1 MNELI
6 LIVEDNKTIAMYE
19 KSVLSKLHLDV
30 IIAHNLD
37 DTKEL
42 LSQYKNKIILAVVDV
57 NLPTC
62 KDAALTYL
70 LRLNIPC
77 IAMTGSFH
85 PELRERIYST
95 AIIDYIVLEDDQHLE
110 LLQSTI
116 SRVLNNRNSKILIV
130 DDSKASR
137 YALKDLLKHQNYS
150 VIEVEDPLKAID
162 AINEH
167 DNIKIALI
175 DYEMPHLN
183 GAELTRILR
192 KNYSRMEL
200 AILAISVH
208 KEPIV
213 TVEFLKAGANDFITK
228 PFVKEEVTARIGV
241 TLDMVYQYEL
251 TQKEI
256 AERHKIEQELEKNN
270 QNLNVVLEESLKQ
283 KEYLINLNDELNRS
297 QNEAEMAN
305 MAKSNF
311 LANMSH
317 EIRTPM
323 NAILGFIDILFK
335 EETSEAK
342 KEKLKI
348 IKESGQ
354 SLLYIINDILDFS
367 KIESGKLLVEK
378 LHFYTRE
385 PFELTTELFYE
396 KAHEKNIDL
405 LLNIDENM
413 PIKAYGDITRIKQVY
428 ANLLS
433 NAIKFSKEDSLINI
447 EVSFNKEN
455 NRLTCRVNDSGIGIS
470 SVNIHKVFSAFEQ
483 EDNTTTRKFGGTG
496 LGLSISKTLMHMMGG
511 ELEVES
517 ELGVGSSF
525 YFSLDLFSEVD
536 ESVQLDSESSIG
548 ADASNLLDAHI
559 LLVED
564 NKSNQLLMEILLDEL
579 GLEVSIANDGA
590 QAVGMYQKEEYALIL
605 MDEHMPIMNGIEATK
620 NIRKLE
626 YGSEKHI
633 PIIAVTASALK
644 GDKQRFMEAGMDGY
658 IAKPIEQHE
667 LEAIL
672 RKFLA

>member
-1 MNELI
+1 MNDLI
-6 LIVEDNKTIAMYE
+6 LVVEDNKTIAMYE
-19 KSVLSKLHLDV
+19 KSVLSKMNLDV
-30 IIAHNLD
+30 IVAHNLD
-37 DTKEL
+37 DTQAL
-42 LSQYKNKIILAVVDV
+42 LSEYKNKIMIAVVDV

-62 KDAALTYL
+62 RDGALTYL

-116 SRVLNNRNSKILIV
+116 ARVLNNRNSKILIV

-162 AINEH
+162 VISEH

-256 AERHKIEQELEKNN
+256 EVRHKIEQELEKNN

-348 IKESGQ
+348 IKESGH

-367 KIESGKLLVEK
+367 KIESGKLMVEK
-378 LHFYTRE
+378 LHFHTRG
-385 PFELTTELFYE
+385 PFELTTNLFYE
-396 KAHEKNIDL
+396 KSHEKNINL
-405 LLNIDENM
+405 VLNIDEDI
-413 PIKAYGDITRIKQVY
+413 PEKSYGDVTRIKQVY

-433 NAIKFSKEDSLINI
+433 NAIKFSKKETTINI
-447 EVSFNKEN
+447 NISFDESN
-455 NRLTCRVNDSGIGIS
+455 NTLTCRVNDKGIGIS
-470 SVNIHKVFSAFEQ
+470 PKNINKIFSAFEQ

-525 YFSLDLFSEVD
+525 YFTIDLFSEVD
-536 ESVQLDSESSIG
+536 DNVDLNEDESVETQSTAPL
-548 ADASNLLDAHI
+548 NAHI

-564 NKSNQLLMEILLDEL
+564 NKSNQLLMEILLEEL
-579 GLEVSIANDGA
+579 GLEVSLANDGLEA
-590 QAVGMYQKEEYALIL
+590 LTMFQENEYDLIL
-605 MDEHMPIMNGIEATK
+605 MDENMPVMNGIESTK
-620 NIRKLE
+620 KIRAVEGNSTK
-626 YGSEKHI
+626 SI
-633 PIIAVTASALK
+633 AIIAVTASALK
-644 GDKQRFMEAGMDGY
+644 GDKERFIKAGMDDY
-658 IAKPIEQHE
+658 IAKPIEQRE
-667 LEAIL
+667 LEATL
-672 RKFLA
+672 RRFLA